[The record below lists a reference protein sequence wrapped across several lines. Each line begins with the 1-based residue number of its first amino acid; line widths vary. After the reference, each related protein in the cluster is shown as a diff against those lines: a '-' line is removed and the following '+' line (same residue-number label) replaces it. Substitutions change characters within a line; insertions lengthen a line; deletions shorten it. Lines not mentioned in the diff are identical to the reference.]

1 MVAVDSSPVFVARA
15 AEIELLDAALAR
27 AAAGRPSV
35 VLLGG
40 EAGIGKTRLL
50 EEFTARARDGAGVVI
65 GRCFPDSADD
75 APYGSF
81 ADLFRD
87 LLRQTP
93 PDRLAMILG
102 PARAELGLVVPEL
115 GSAVDRVNPDD
126 GIEVRTASRER
137 LFELLLGIARRL
149 QETRPAVIAIEDLQ
163 WADEA
168 TLSLLGYL
176 VRGIREG
183 RLLLVL
189 TVRTEDL
196 QTDEARF
203 ACVEVFGLGARS
215 RDDDGAETGYFGIRS
230 TLSFHFGGV
239 LTHGAS
245 PSSIPAGAEFVRNV
259 ASRFGV
265 AVTDGM
271 AAKIVPVVGAMSGAA
286 LNVLFM
292 KHFQDVAK
300 GHFIVRRLERKYG
313 EQPIRLAYDR
323 IARLSDQ
330 RSKVFSPLE
339 GW

>member
-1 MVAVDSSPVFVARA
+1 MVAVDSSPVFVART

-35 VLLGG
+35 VVLGG

-50 EEFTARARDGAGVVI
+50 EEFKARVRDGAVVVI

-75 APYGSF
+75 SPYGSF

-87 LLRQTP
+87 LVRQTP

-115 GSAVDRVNPDD
+115 GSAVDLANPDD
-126 GIEVRTASRER
+126 GVEVRTASRER

-176 VRGIREG
+176 VRGVREG

-196 QTDEARF
+196 RDERVLSAIGDLERT
-203 ACVEVFGLGARS
+203 GWSSGSSSPDSRARS
-215 RDDDGAETGYFGIRS
+215 WLPRS
-230 TLSFHFGGV
+230 PGSSGRPRP
-239 LTHGAS
+239 
-245 PSSIPAGAEFVRNV
+245 PSSWTGC
-259 ASRFGV
+259 
-265 AVTDGM
+265 
-271 AAKIVPVVGAMSGAA
+271 
-286 LNVLFM
+286 
-292 KHFQDVAK
+292 
-300 GHFIVRRLERKYG
+300 
-313 EQPIRLAYDR
+313 
-323 IARLSDQ
+323 
-330 RSKVFSPLE
+330 
-339 GW
+339 